1 MITSVFSKSK
11 PINFLIVFFIAL
23 IAFIIAIYRGDLS
36 TPLNTLGVVKL
47 ILQFVCIYFSVLVL
61 NFIVDKNNLSLKNNY
76 EILLFSLF
84 LLLIPQTTTS
94 TFIVLSNGFIL
105 LALRKILSMHSK
117 KAVKKKLFDAAVL
130 IGIASLFHFWSILFF
145 ILLFLTII
153 YYTEVDIKN
162 WVVPFLGIFTVY
174 IIITAGLLVVN
185 EDFFNIDA
193 ILPQISFNLTQY
205 NTLSYIISITMLV
218 SFGLWS
224 SLFYL
229 RVIRKKK
236 RNYRPGYK
244 IVFAASI
251 IATCIVIMAPEKN
264 GSEFLFL
271 FGPLTIVITNYI
283 ETIEEKWFKELFLFC
298 IVIIPVV
305 LLVL

>member
-11 PINFLIVFFIAL
+11 PINFLIVFLIAL
-23 IAFIIAIYRGDLS
+23 IAFIIAIYESDILS
-36 TPLNTLGVVKL
+36 TLHTLSIVKL
-47 ILQFVCIYFSVLVL
+47 IVQFISIYFSVLVL

-84 LLLIPQTTTS
+84 LLLIPQTTTDI
-94 TFIVLSNGFIL
+94 FIVLSNGFIL
-105 LALRKILSMHSK
+105 LALRKILSLHSK
-117 KAVKKKLFDAAVL
+117 KAVKKKLFDAALL

-145 ILLFLTII
+145 ILLFITII
-153 YYTEVDIKN
+153 YYAEIDIKN

-174 IIITAGLLVVN
+174 IIATASLLVIN

-193 ILPQISFNLTQY
+193 ILPQTSFDLTRY
-205 NTLSYIISITMLV
+205 NTINYIISITMLV

-229 RVIRKKK
+229 KVIRKKK

-244 IVFAASI
+244 IVFTASI
-251 IATCIVIMAPEKN
+251 IATCIVIISPEKN

-298 IVIIPVV
+298 IVIIPIV
-305 LLVL
+305 LLIV

>member
-11 PINFLIVFFIAL
+11 PINFLIVFLIAL
-23 IAFIIAIYRGDLS
+23 TAFIIAIYRG
-36 TPLNTLGVVKL
+36 NFEAFNAMRIIKL
-47 ILQFVCIYFSVLVL
+47 ILQFGCIYFSVLVL

-84 LLLIPQTTTS
+84 LLLIPQTTTNA
-94 TFIVLSNGFIL
+94 FIVLSNGFIL

-117 KAVKKKLFDAAVL
+117 KRIKKKLFDAAVL

-145 ILLFLTII
+145 VLLFATIL
-153 YYTEVDIKN
+153 YYAEVDIKN
-162 WVVPFLGIFTVY
+162 WVVPFLGVFTVY
-174 IIITAGLLVVN
+174 IITTASLLVIN

-193 ILPQISFNLTQY
+193 IVPRVSFDLTHY
-205 NTLSYIISITMLV
+205 NTLSYIVSITMLL
-218 SFGLWS
+218 SFGFWA

-229 RVIRKKK
+229 KVIRKKK

-251 IATCIVIMAPEKN
+251 IAAVIVIISPEKN

-283 ETIEEKWFKELFLFC
+283 DTIEEKWFKELFLFF
-298 IVIIPVV
+298 ILIIPIV
-305 LLVL
+305 LLTL